1 MYLTLSEF
9 MYAPAFKICFSDVE
23 GLKVNTKTYK
33 IQAKD
38 IFISILNKFI
48 LYLLYFQMN
57 IIISPC
63 TSFLW

>member
-9 MYAPAFKICFSDVE
+9 MYIPAFKIYLTDVE
-23 GLKVNTKTYK
+23 GLKIKTKTYK
-33 IQAKD
+33 VQAKD
-38 IFISILNKFI
+38 SFIFILNKFI